1 MSVTVLVIS
10 TASKAL
16 ISSAVSGLAKSF
28 FEGESDTFPYSRIL
42 ESYQNWLEDFE
53 KSALKTYRDYYR
65 MGDISKAAD
74 ALMGASNR
82 DANPMINMLLG
93 ATLYKLGR
101 KDIGFEKISNAFNMN
116 PLLAY
121 NLRIPLEKI
130 YNYSVEKLPNSIRT
144 PYVPEDTIANKISR
158 RLGMEVNEG
167 IIDCELCTL
176 GLNIS
181 FNFLLEGKNV
191 FGALNIDNGEIL
203 WTSTD
208 ETEGSIFHL
217 VMNSPLYTVLKKDAL
232 YYIYNN
238 SGRCVKSL
246 SEGAFNLLFGLITDI
261 EDLHNS
267 GQYYMGS
274 RVYGDMCCHLMFPFS
289 STKHLDIKSKQIAK
303 HVVAKG
309 SNRYDVHWD
318 DYYAYKILLSIES
331 KPTNH

>member
-16 ISSAVSGLAKSF
+16 ISSAVSALAKSF
-28 FEGESDTFPYSRIL
+28 FEGESDTFPYKRIL
-42 ESYQNWLEDFE
+42 ESHQNWLEDIE
-53 KSALKTYRDYYR
+53 ISDLKTYRDYYGI
-65 MGDISKAAD
+65 GDISKAAD
-74 ALMGASNR
+74 ALMGARNR
-82 DANPMINMLLG
+82 EANPMINMLLG
-93 ATLYKLGR
+93 ATLYKLG
-101 KDIGFEKISNAFNMN
+101 KEDIGFEKISNAINMN

-130 YNYSVEKLPNSIRT
+130 YNYSVIKLPNSIRI

-158 RLGMEVNEG
+158 GLGMEVNEG
-167 IIDCELCTL
+167 IIDCEFCTL

-191 FGALNIDNGEIL
+191 FGAMNIENGEIL

-208 ETEGSIFHL
+208 ETEDSISHL
-217 VMNSPLYTVLKKDAL
+217 IINSPLYTVLKKDSF

-238 SGRCVKSL
+238 FGRCVKRL
-246 SEGAFNLLFGLITDI
+246 SYGAFNLLFGAITDI

-267 GQYYMGS
+267 GKYYMRS
-274 RVYGDMCCHLMFPFS
+274 SVFGDMCHHLNFPFN
-289 STKHLDIKSKQIAK
+289 STKHLSIKSKQIAK
-303 HVVAKG
+303 HVVARG

-318 DYYAYKILLSIES
+318 NYFAYEILLSIE
-331 KPTNH
+331 